1 MSTRELI
8 AQNIIEV
15 LSDMEPP
22 RPVLVTR
29 EPFDIDKLAITQFP
43 AIVVESGNEVR
54 EDIAMG
60 GYRRGVI
67 DFSIRGFV
75 RSDSRNTH
83 IISIDA
89 KRNAL
94 IERIEEEL
102 NDDRM
107 RGVDSAGEGF
117 NTTTRV
123 REITIQPR
131 TPPLGEF
138 LMIVEVRYNLRKGSV

>member
-83 IISIDA
+83 IISVDA

>member
-22 RPVLVTR
+22 RPVLITR

-43 AIVVESGNEVR
+43 AVVVESGNEVR
-54 EDIAMG
+54 EDIAMK
-60 GYRRGVI
+60 GYRRGTI
-67 DFSIRGFV
+67 DFQIRGFV

-83 IISIDA
+83 IISVDA

-94 IERIEEEL
+94 IERLEEEL

-117 NTTTRV
+117 SVTTRV

-138 LMIVEVRYNLRKGSV
+138 LMVVEVRYNMRKGSV